1 MDVGALG
8 FLDRA
13 PVYPE
18 RMSHAPSDPSQTAAI
33 DELTRLE
40 PGMVIPFGGRRFARV
55 DEMLAAEFREG
66 DRLIVVQSDG
76 TLIRIPAAVAG
87 AVEASVE
94 RADSAFRSMRSVDQ
108 SRVTEFYRC
117 FADRLEDDT
126 TFGSIAR
133 ANENDVRVA
142 REKGRATGRLVL
154 DDKMRRGMIESLR
167 LWQSMDSSIG
177 RTTERVDHGNWT
189 VEAICAP
196 LGVVAFVFEGRP
208 NVFADAT
215 GVLRGGNT
223 TVMRIGSDALGTAL
237 AIMDTAVTPAL
248 ESAGLPSGSVELI
261 READRAGG
269 HALFSDDRISLAVA
283 RGSGAAVAQ
292 LGAVA
297 RQSGVPVSLHGTGG
311 AWMIVDET
319 APEGRLRECVSA
331 SLDRKVCNT
340 VNVVVLVG
348 DTSRIAGEAAEGV
361 VEASGRRGTTG
372 IVHLLGDDARTL
384 RSVFS
389 AHDVRIVEGGIGDS
403 STEWE
408 WDDAPE
414 VSVLAVPRVE
424 EAIDLFNAHSPRFVV
439 SAIVADADIGRSI
452 VDRCDAPFVG
462 DGFTRWVDGQ
472 YALRRP
478 ELGLSNWEGGRLF
491 ARGGIL
497 SGDGV
502 FSVRYRAS
510 TPDAN
515 QRR

>member
-1 MDVGALG
+1 
-8 FLDRA
+8 
-13 PVYPE
+13 
-18 RMSHAPSDPSQTAAI
+18 MSHSPSDPTPTAAI
-33 DELTRLE
+33 GELTRLL
-40 PGMVIPFGGRRFARV
+40 PGMEIPFGGRRIVRV
-55 DEMLAAEFREG
+55 DEVLAAEFTAG

-76 TLIRIPAAVAG
+76 SLIRVPAAVA
-87 AVEASVE
+87 ESVE
-94 RADSAFRSMRSVDQ
+94 GSVDRACTAFESMRGVEQ
-108 SRVTEFYRC
+108 SRVTEFYRS
-117 FADRLEDDT
+117 FADRLEDET
-126 TFGSIAR
+126 TFATIAR
-133 ANENDVRVA
+133 ANERDVRIA

-177 RTTERVDHGNWT
+177 RTIERVDHGDWT
-189 VEAICAP
+189 VEAICSP

-215 GVLRGGNT
+215 GVLRGGNS

-237 AIMDTAVTPAL
+237 AIMDVAVAPAL
-248 ESAGLPSGSVELI
+248 DAAGLPAGAVELI
-261 READRAGG
+261 REPDRAGG

-283 RGSGAAVAQ
+283 RGSGTAVAQ

-311 AWMIVDET
+311 AWMIADDSAT
-319 APEGRLRECVSA
+319 EGRLRDCVSA

-340 VNVVVLVG
+340 VNVIVLVG
-348 DTSRIAGEAAEGV
+348 DDDRLAKEAMEGLVEAAK
-361 VEASGRRGTTG
+361 RRGTTG
-372 IVHLLGDDARTL
+372 VVHLLGDAATL
-384 RSVFS
+384 LNAEVSQ
-389 AHDVRIVEGGIGDS
+389 HDVRIVEGVIGDS
-403 STEWE
+403 ATEWE
-408 WDDAPE
+408 WDESPE
-414 VSVLAVPRVE
+414 VSVLVVDRVND
-424 EAIDLFNAHSPRFVV
+424 AIDLFNEHSPRFVV
-439 SAIVADADIGRSI
+439 SAIVGDADLGRSI
-452 VDRCDAPFVG
+452 LDRCDAPFIG

-502 FSVRYRAS
+502 FTVRHRAT
-510 TPDAN
+510 TPDAH